1 MKNLVLVGIA
11 FSDVMRIIDALNQE
25 KKKINLLGFVDDKD
39 EVQGKSYWGYPVL
52 GKLDWL
58 VNNKNDYYIVNTV
71 ARTTTIRKKVHE
83 RLEKYKVRFTS
94 LVHPNVDMKY
104 NQCGNGVVICPGAV
118 IGPNA
123 LLEDQVMVGFNAI
136 VGHDSKVGKFS
147 FIAGG
152 ASVLSHV
159 KVGEGVFVGA
169 NSACFPGV
177 KLGSW
182 STVGMCS
189 AVMTD
194 VAPNT
199 TVIGNIAKKSFGK

>member
-1 MKNLVLVGIA
+1 M
-11 FSDVMRIIDALNQE
+11 
-25 KKKINLLGFVDDKD
+25 
-39 EVQGKSYWGYPVL
+39 

-58 VNNKNDYYIVNTV
+58 INNRSDYYTVNTV
-71 ARTTTIRKKVHE
+71 ANTTKIRKKVHE

-104 NQCGNGVVICPGAV
+104 NQCGNGVVICPGSV

-123 LLEDQVMVGFNAI
+123 FIGDQVMVGFNAI

-147 FIAGG
+147 FIAG
-152 ASVLSHV
+152 AAAVLSHV
-159 KVGEGVFVGA
+159 ETGEGVFVGA

-199 TVIGNIAKKSFGK
+199 TVIGNIAKKAFYR